1 MRLSRFT
8 TLCATVACVAVVLN
22 VDGSAQRGGA
32 RSGAPGGQGGRAGA
46 IAPPAAA
53 APSVADDPF
62 AGPVV
67 TNAPFSAEAVTTV
80 TQVLADGTRIE
91 QKTTAK
97 FYRDSAGRVRREQ
110 TILGLGALDPSA
122 ASRTTITIDPDPGD
136 ALAYTLDPATRTAR
150 QVPRS
155 SSAAGGSLYFSGA
168 DNRELS
174 AVVIAN
180 GELTAR
186 RVTRLE
192 NGQVTVTEGVAQPT
206 EQLGTK
212 QVEGVAAVGRKTK
225 SVIPAGQ
232 IGNDR
237 PIEITDERWESAEL
251 RLLVRSHHHD
261 PRTGDVEYR
270 LTNIVRS
277 EPPAD
282 LFMVPSDY
290 QIQSGGRGGGNPDGG
305 LGRGGGGRGARTGG
319 GGQ

>member
-32 RSGAPGGQGGRAGA
+32 RSGAPGGQGGRVGA

-110 TILGLGALDPSA
+110 MILGLAALDPTAS
-122 ASRTTITIDPDPGD
+122 SRTTITIDPDPGD
-136 ALAYTLDPATRTAR
+136 TWAYTLDSASRTAR

-155 SSAAGGSLYFSGA
+155 SSTGTTTTGLYFRA
-168 DNRELS
+168 NDTRELN
-174 AVVIAN
+174 ALILAT
-180 GELTAR
+180 GDLTAR

-192 NGQVTVTEGVAQPT
+192 GGQVTVTEGVAQPT

-212 QVEGVAAVGRKTK
+212 QVEGVAAVGRKAK

-237 PIEITDERWESAEL
+237 PIEVTDERWESAEL

-282 LFMVPSDY
+282 LFTVPSDY
-290 QIQSGGRGGGNPDGG
+290 QIQNAETGRGTGG
-305 LGRGGGGRGARTGG
+305 LGAGGGGRGARSG